1 MDHNIL
7 DLIEYSLKS
16 ISDLKYD
23 LADVRV
29 ERVRFTRIEVK
40 EGVVRVSS
48 GLDYGAAVRVFVDGS
63 MGFAYTTL
71 LDKDSIVNA
80 LRNAYSMAKA
90 VHGEFPKPYLL
101 ESSRIVEK
109 HPVKRSIV
117 DTSIDVKLSDIND
130 LDKMV
135 SKETIVKSRTI
146 NYLERLEEKYYG
158 SSEER
163 YLAEER
169 ELVYTSLLVYGEEA
183 GIRASS
189 FITEGTING
198 YTIWDK
204 RSQESFYRD
213 AVRKLRNQLKGKTPR
228 AGIYPVVLGP
238 KAVGVFV
245 HEAFGHLAEADLVVG
260 GSALQGKRGSKVA
273 SEIVTIVDAPDVSDG
288 FGTFRFDDEGVEASR
303 AVIVENGIHVGVM
316 NSRVYASLM
325 GDKPTGNGRA
335 ESFRHPP
342 IVRMRNTIL
351 LPRDYDFEELL
362 EGIEF
367 GYYIV
372 STSGGQTNLDGSFQ
386 VGIEEAYEI
395 VNGKIESPVRNLG
408 ITGNTL
414 ETLMNIDA
422 VGKDF
427 EIGYGRC
434 GKEQLAFVSEGG
446 PHVRVK
452 RLSVGGRA

>member
-1 MDHNIL
+1 MDHSIL

-23 LADVRV
+23 LADIRI
-29 ERVRFTRIEVK
+29 EKIRFTRIEVK
-40 EGVVRVSS
+40 DSVVRVSS
-48 GLDYGAAVRVFVDGS
+48 GLDYGAAVRVFVNGS

-71 LDKDSIVNA
+71 LEKNSIVNA
-80 LRNAYSMAKA
+80 LRNAYSMARA
-90 VHGEFPKPYLL
+90 THGEFPKPYLL
-101 ESSRIVEK
+101 EPLKKLEK
-109 HPVKRSIV
+109 HSVKRSIV
-117 DTSIDVKLSDIND
+117 DVPIDVKLSDIRD
-130 LDKMV
+130 LDEMV
-135 SKETIVKSRTI
+135 AKEVLIKSHTI

-158 SSEER
+158 SSEGR
-163 YLAEER
+163 YLAEKR
-169 ELVYTSLLVYGEEA
+169 ELVYTALLVYGEEA
-183 GIRASS
+183 GVRASS
-189 FITEGTING
+189 FITEGTIKG
-198 YTIWDK
+198 YSIWDK

-213 AVRKLRNQLKGKTPR
+213 ATRKLKNQLTGKTPK

-260 GSALQGKRGSKVA
+260 GSALQGKRGVKVA
-273 SEIVTIVDAPDVSDG
+273 SELVTIIDAPDVDDG
-288 FGTFRFDDEGVEASR
+288 FGTFSFDDEGVEASR
-303 AVIVENGIHVGVM
+303 ATIVENGVHVGVM

-351 LPRDYDFEELL
+351 LPRDHSFEELL
-362 EGIEF
+362 EGIDF

-372 STSGGQTNLDGSFQ
+372 STAGGQTNLDGSFQ

-395 VNGKIESPVRNLG
+395 VNGEIGSPVRNLG

-414 ETLMNIDA
+414 ETLKNIDA

-427 EIGYGRC
+427 KLGYGRC

-452 RLSVGGRA
+452 RISVGGRA